1 MANEGMLKRLIR
13 KLRSGEGIIYL
24 IFVLLVLLFTIL
36 QGKDF
41 LSLFNIM
48 NLLRQTA
55 MISIMA
61 VGMTFV
67 LSAGEIDLSVAS
79 VIALSALV
87 TSMVLKSSNIL
98 FGVAAGIATGLIVGL
113 FNGSIVAFVRVP
125 SFLVTLASTSIIGG
139 LSRWITQLR
148 SVEILNDTYSFIFGS
163 GDIGPVPLLFFWTL
177 LVAVVGYL
185 LLNRTAFGRRV
196 LSAGGNER
204 AAYFTGIKTR
214 RIKLKVLVISATTAA
229 LAGMLYAGRLH
240 GARYNIGEGFEMSVI
255 AATVLGGTSLFGGK
269 GTILGSIV
277 GSLAIGIIN
286 NGLILMGL
294 DISQQMFFRGVI
306 LLVAISLN
314 TRLQAKQ

>member
-1 MANEGMLKRLIR
+1 MGNQGMPTTWIR
-13 KLRSGEGIIYL
+13 RMRSGEGIIYL
-24 IFVLLVLLFTIL
+24 IFILLVLLFTLL

-48 NLLRQTA
+48 NILRQTA

-61 VGMTFV
+61 VGMTFA

-87 TSMVLKSSNIL
+87 TSMVLKSSNIV
-98 FGVAAGIATGLIVGL
+98 FGIAAGFGTGILVGL

-125 SFLVTLASTSIIGG
+125 SFLVTLASLSIIGG

-148 SVEILNDTYSFIFGS
+148 SIEILNETYSFIFGS
-163 GDIGPVPLLFFWTL
+163 GDLGPVPLLFFWTL
-177 LVAVVGYL
+177 VVAVIGYL

-214 RIKLKVLVISATTAA
+214 LIKMKVLVISATTAA

-255 AATVLGGTSLFGGK
+255 AATVLGGTSLFGGR

-306 LLVAISLN
+306 LIVAISLN